1 MVGSP
6 ATGPD
11 LTAILVL
18 EVVGSNWQ
26 AVQFCGQLT
35 HVRAFASVVLFVFRL
50 KNCLARHFTQFPSM
64 LMKLLL
70 DVGRPDVAL

>member
-26 AVQFCGQLT
+26 VVQFCGQLT
-35 HVRAFASVVLFVFRL
+35 HNKALASVALFVFRL
-50 KNCLARHFTQFPSM
+50 KNCLSPHFTQFPSM
-64 LMKLLL
+64 LMKLFLE
-70 DVGRPDVAL
+70 VGRPDVAL